1 MLIVNAVTM
10 DWMQGMLKYFH
21 KFPDCPDQCIYS
33 SYFASALEN
42 GSGGS
47 GMNNPFSVMP
57 GLAGL
62 MGMGGMG
69 SGLNNSQ
76 ITNMWGGMGGPRNMP
91 PMGYNRGMMEQV
103 TNFLSDSQNT
113 KTPGTFQLG
122 LAPSAPFSRAREQVL
137 SLSLLLPHPYHP

>member
-103 TNFLSDSQNT
+103 TN
-113 KTPGTFQLG
+113 
-122 LAPSAPFSRAREQVL
+122 
-137 SLSLLLPHPYHP
+137 SLSPIISEV